1 MKKLYL
7 TALFGVCILLLTP
20 VASAAVSQ
28 IVIDET
34 NDVKDIDNETLDAP
48 NIDIKKITY
57 YQSGKSVT
65 ITLQVSGKIDDESIY
80 IMVLDTDAGEYGI
93 EYTKNPFYAEYLNGG
108 LVIFGDEELPSDFS
122 TPSADT
128 LRVAFDL
135 KNADE
140 KYQGLAANTMM
151 IDIANEKIG
160 YDEVYSEVS
169 ADTNQTDTDGTNA
182 TTNVTHGDQTNGE
195 DTTSKEEEKN
205 GFLGLPG
212 FELLLFLV
220 AVTATLLFFKRLR

>member
-1 MKKLYL
+1 MKKLCL

-34 NDVKDIDNETLDAP
+34 NDVKDINNETINAP

-57 YQSGKSVT
+57 YQSEGSVT

-80 IMVLDTDAGEYGI
+80 IIVLDTDAGEYGI
-93 EYTKNPFYAEYLNGG
+93 EYTKNPLYADYLSGG
-108 LVIFGDEELPSDFS
+108 MVTFGDEEITSEFSIPSS
-122 TPSADT
+122 DT

-135 KNADE
+135 KNVDE
-140 KYQGLAANTMM
+140 EYQGLAANTMM
-151 IDIANEKIG
+151 IDITEETMG
-160 YDEVYSEVS
+160 YDEVYSETS
-169 ADTNQTDTDGTNA
+169 TDTNQTDTSDTNTTD
-182 TTNVTHGDQTNGE
+182 TTNGDETNGE
-195 DTTSKEEEKN
+195 DTTQTDEGN

-212 FELLLFLV
+212 FELLLFLIAAA
-220 AVTATLLFFKRLR
+220 AVMLLFRRLR